1 MGFFEITLIVAAFLC
16 SLVAGFLFAFAVVI
30 MPGINKLDD
39 RAFIRAFQV
48 MDGIIQKNQPLFIL
62 VWAGSVVVL
71 IVSSA
76 LGIGQ
81 LDNIGNGLIII
92 SALIYIIGVQLPTGI
107 INIPLNK
114 MLQSVDVDAMDAAGH
129 KAARESF
136 EPRWNRWNNIR
147 TVLACLVSVLLILLV
162 FRI

>member
-30 MPGINKLDD
+30 MPGINNLDD

-62 VWAGSVVVL
+62 VWAGSVVFL
-71 IVSSA
+71 IVSAA
-76 LGIGQ
+76 LGFGQ
-81 LDNIGNGLIII
+81 LDNVGNGLIII

-114 MLQSVDVDAMDAAGH
+114 MLQSVDVDAMDAGGH
-129 KAARESF
+129 KATRESF